1 MWLDKFMSTTIRIL
15 CSFLLALSFFNAK
28 AQEDSL
34 IKDIIESFAEN
45 LSDDYDLSELTERL
59 TYYRK
64 HPIDLNKT
72 SPEVLKNLIFL
83 SPLQI
88 SNFFNHLKVSGKLLD
103 LLELQAIEGFDLQTI
118 NLLIPFVTLKV
129 PIPLSEMGYKN
140 LANKGSNDLILR
152 YGRLLQTQKGFKDL
166 PGSRYLGTPDK
177 LLLRYRYTYLNTL
190 SASLVAEKDAGEYLV
205 NNKTG
210 VDHLS
215 ANVAFYKLGRVKKL
229 VLGDYSLQFG
239 QGLTLWSGFAFGK
252 GPDVTSVAS
261 KDVGLRPYS
270 SSNEASFFRGIAS
283 TVNLAQH
290 IDLSTF
296 ISFRKRDASLKT
308 IDGKVSLQN
317 IGISGLHR
325 TKTELK
331 NQRSLEQFIYGG
343 ALQYLSNNL
352 NLGLIAYQ
360 SAYQHEFVTGTSL
373 YNKYAFTGKNLTNT
387 GFHYNYTFKNI
398 YFYGETAHSL
408 KSGWAV
414 VNGAMAS
421 LSKQVSAVLLH
432 RSYDKDYHCFFSN
445 GVGEATEI
453 SNEKGW
459 YAGLNYAPSKRWT
472 FSVYGDYFKFPWL
485 KYRVDS
491 ASSGYETLT
500 QAAYTPTKTFKIL
513 ARYKREIKQQNANA
527 GSNYPYLQE
536 VSKENY
542 RIECNWQLNKKIGF
556 QQRAEIA
563 HYKKG
568 TVDEVGYMV
577 YQDLNYRPLSSKLS
591 GNMRLAYFS
600 TPSYN
605 SRIYAYEDDVLYG
618 SSFGAYNGKGLRT
631 FANVRW
637 RILRQ
642 MDIWGRYAL
651 YAYKDVE
658 KIGSGLDEIEGNK
671 KSDFKIQVRYQ
682 F

>member
-1 MWLDKFMSTTIRIL
+1 MSATTK
-15 CSFLLALSFFNAK
+15 LLYTIMLSLSFFNVR
-28 AQEDSL
+28 AQEDSM

-64 HPIDLNKT
+64 NPIDLNHT
-72 SPEVLKNLIFL
+72 NPEELKNLIFL

-88 SNFFNHLKVSGKLLD
+88 SNFFNHLQTNGKLLD
-103 LLELQAIEGFDLQTI
+103 VLELQGIDGFDLHI
-118 NLLIPFVTLKV
+118 IALLASFVTVKAPL
-129 PIPLSEMGYKN
+129 PISDIGYKE
-140 LANKGSNDLILR
+140 LVKKGNNDLIFR
-152 YGRLLQTQKGFKDL
+152 YGRLFQTQKGFKDL
-166 PGSRYLGTPDK
+166 PGSRYLGTPEK
-177 LLLRYRYTYLNTL
+177 LLLRYRYTYGNIL
-190 SASLVAEKDAGEYLV
+190 SASLIAKKDAGEYLT

-210 VDHLS
+210 IDYLS
-215 ANVAFYKLGRVKKL
+215 GNVAFYKLGRVKKL

-270 SSNEASFFRGIAS
+270 SSNEASYFRGIAS
-283 TVNLAQH
+283 TVKVAQS
-290 IDLSTF
+290 IEINTF
-296 ISFRKRDASLKT
+296 ISYRKRDASLKT
-308 IDGKVSLQN
+308 SDGKTTLQT
-317 IGISGLHR
+317 IGITGLHR

-331 NQRSLEQFIYGG
+331 NQRSLGQLIYGG
-343 ALQYLSNNL
+343 ALQYLTNNL
-352 NLGLIAYQ
+352 NLGFITYQ

-387 GFHYNYTFKNI
+387 GFHYSYTFKNI
-398 YFYGETAHSL
+398 YFYGETAYNFNG
-408 KSGWAV
+408 GWAV

-432 RSYDKDYHCFFSN
+432 RNYDKDYHSFFSN
-445 GVGEATEI
+445 GVGEATKI

-459 YAGLNYAPSKRWT
+459 YAGLNYAPSRRWT
-472 FSVYGDYFKFPWL
+472 FSVYGDYFRFPWL

-491 ASSGYETLT
+491 ASSGYEMLT

-513 ARYKREIKQQNANA
+513 GRYKREIKQQNADA
-527 GSNYPYLQE
+527 GSKYPYLQE
-536 VSKENY
+536 VNKENY
-542 RIECNWQLNKKIGF
+542 RIECNWLLNKKVGF
-556 QQRAEIA
+556 QQRVELV

-568 TVDEVGYMV
+568 TADEFGYMA

-591 GNMRLAYFS
+591 GNIRLAYFN

-618 SSFGAYNGKGLRT
+618 SSFGAYNGKGIRT
-631 FANVRW
+631 FANVR
-637 RILRQ
+637 LRLLRK
-642 MDIWGRYAL
+642 MDVWGRYAI
-651 YAYKDVE
+651 YAYQHVE

>member
-1 MWLDKFMSTTIRIL
+1 MWLDKFMSTTTRIL
-15 CSFLLALSFFNAK
+15 CTFLLVLSFFNVK

-64 HPIDLNKT
+64 RPIDLNRT
-72 SPEVLKNLIFL
+72 NPEELKNLIFL

-88 SNFFNHLKVSGKLLD
+88 SNFFSHLHTNGKLID
-103 LLELQAIEGFDLQTI
+103 ILELQGIDGFDLQTI
-118 NLLIPFVTLKV
+118 TLLLPFVTIKAPL
-129 PIPLSEMGYKN
+129 PISDIGYKE
-140 LANKGSNDLILR
+140 LIKKGNNDLMLR
-152 YGRLLQTQKGFKDL
+152 YGRLFQTQKGFKDL

-177 LLLRYRYTYLNTL
+177 LLLRYRYTYSNIL
-190 SASLVAEKDAGEYLV
+190 SASLVAEKDAGEHLF
-205 NNKTG
+205 NSKTG

-215 ANVAFYKLGRVKKL
+215 GNVAFYKLGRVKKL

-239 QGLTLWSGFAFGK
+239 QGLALWSGFAFGK

-270 SSNEASFFRGIAS
+270 SSNEASFFRGIAG
-283 TVNLAQH
+283 TVNLAQNV
-290 IDLSTF
+290 DLSTF
-296 ISFRKRDASLKT
+296 ISYRKRDASLKT
-308 IDGKVSLQN
+308 SDDKTTLQT
-317 IGISGLHR
+317 IGITGLHR

-331 NQRSLEQFIYGG
+331 NQRSLGQFIYGG
-343 ALQYLSNNL
+343 ALQYLTNNL
-352 NLGLIAYQ
+352 NLGLVAYQ
-360 SAYQHEFVTGTSL
+360 SSYEHEFVTGTSL
-373 YNKYAFTGKNLTNT
+373 YNKYAFTGRKLTNT
-387 GFHYNYTFKNI
+387 GFHYSYTFKNI
-398 YFYGETAHSL
+398 YFYGETAYSL
-408 KSGWAV
+408 NGGWAV

-432 RSYDKDYHCFFSN
+432 RNYDKDYHSFFSN
-445 GVGEATEI
+445 GVGEATKI

-459 YAGLNYAPSKRWT
+459 YAGLNYAPSRHWA
-472 FSVYGDYFKFPWL
+472 FSVYGDYFRFPWL

-491 ASSGYETLT
+491 ASSGYEALT
-500 QAAYTPTKTFKIL
+500 QATYTPTKTITIL
-513 ARYKREIKQQNANA
+513 TRYKREIKQQNADA
-527 GSNYPYLQE
+527 GSKYPYLQE
-536 VSKENY
+536 VIKENY
-542 RIECNWQLNKKIGF
+542 RIECNWLLSKIIGF
-556 QQRAEIA
+556 QQRAELV

-568 TVDEVGYMV
+568 TADEFGYMA
-577 YQDLNYRPLSSKLS
+577 YQDLNFRPLSSKLS
-591 GNMRLAYFS
+591 GNIRLAYFN

-618 SSFGAYNGKGLRT
+618 SSFGAYNGKGIRT

-637 RILRQ
+637 RVLRQ
-642 MDIWGRYAL
+642 MDVWGRYGL

-671 KSDFKIQVRYQ
+671 KSDFKVQVRYQ

>member
-1 MWLDKFMSTTIRIL
+1 MWLDIFMCTTTRIFCTFVL
-15 CSFLLALSFFNAK
+15 SLSFFNVK

-64 HPIDLNKT
+64 HPIDLNQTK
-72 SPEVLKNLIFL
+72 PEELKDLIFL

-88 SNFFNHLKVSGKLLD
+88 SNFFNHLKINGKLLD
-103 LLELQAIEGFDLQTI
+103 ILELQGIEGFDLQTI
-118 NLLIPFVTLKV
+118 TNLMLFAIAKAPL
-129 PIPLSEMGYKN
+129 PISEMSYKE
-140 LANKGSNDLILR
+140 LVKKGQNDLIFR
-152 YGRLLQTQKGFKDL
+152 YGRLIQTQKGFKDL

-177 LLLRYRYTYLNTL
+177 LLLRYRYTYSNTL
-190 SASLVAEKDAGEYLV
+190 SASLVAEKDAGEHLT

-215 ANVAFYKLGRVKKL
+215 GNVAFYKLGRVKKL

-239 QGLTLWSGFAFGK
+239 QGLALWSGFAFGK

-261 KDVGLRPYS
+261 KDLGLRPYS
-270 SSNEASFFRGIAS
+270 SSNEASFFRGIAG
-283 TVNLAQH
+283 TVNLAQN
-290 IDLSTF
+290 IDINTF
-296 ISFRKRDASLKT
+296 ISLRQRDASLKT
-308 IDGKVSLQN
+308 SDGRTTLQN

-343 ALQYLSNNL
+343 VLQCTTNNL
-352 NLGLIAYQ
+352 NLGLVAYQ
-360 SAYQHEFVTGTSL
+360 SAYQHEFVTGNAL
-373 YNKYAFTGKNLTNT
+373 YNKYAFTGKKLTNT
-387 GFHYNYTFKNI
+387 GFHYSYTFKNI

-408 KSGWAV
+408 TTGWAV

-432 RSYDKDYHCFFSN
+432 RNYDKDYHSFFSN
-445 GVGEATEI
+445 GVGEGTEI
-453 SNEKGW
+453 NNEKGW
-459 YAGLNYAPSKRWT
+459 YAGLNYAPSKQWT

-491 ASSGYETLT
+491 ASSGYETLG
-500 QAAYTPTKTFKIL
+500 QVAYTPTKTFKAL
-513 ARYKREIKQQNANA
+513 ARYKREIKPQNANA
-527 GSNYPYLQE
+527 GSNYPYLLD

-542 RIECNWQLNKKIGF
+542 RIECNWQLNKKLGF
-556 QQRAEIA
+556 QQRAELV

-568 TVDEVGYMV
+568 TIDEVGYLV
-577 YQDLNYRPLSSKLS
+577 YQDINYRPLSSKLT
-591 GNMRLAYFS
+591 GNIRLAYFN

-605 SRIYAYEDDVLYG
+605 SRVYAYEDDVLYG
-618 SSFGAYNGKGLRT
+618 SGFGVYSGKGTRT
-631 FANVRW
+631 FANIRW
-637 RILRQ
+637 RVLRK
-642 MDIWGRYAL
+642 MDVWGRYAIFL
-651 YAYKDVE
+651 YKDVD